1 LFFME
6 LVHDA
11 SVLIERMV
19 LPSVGPGWNHGT
31 ECPVLCPHSRGV
43 IRDGSKISRW
53 GGRSSFCGGNG
64 VVGGQCITNAGFAAL
79 AGLYGISANFMF
91 QEYCLPPW
99 Q

>member
-1 LFFME
+1 MFFME

-64 VVGGQCITNAGFAAL
+64 GQHMSCRLDDRLLVANASPMQVL
-79 AGLYGISANFMF
+79 LH
-91 QEYCLPPW
+91 
-99 Q
+99 